1 MAVEALHL
9 STQYSRYM
17 TSYETPV
24 RTKWFAVIEKRCS
37 DLYVHS
43 QGDIA
48 DESNDLQIICEA
60 VLKLITIHTA
70 AGHPCNH

>member
-1 MAVEALHL
+1 MVAVEALHL

-48 DESNDLQIICEA
+48 DERNNL
-60 VLKLITIHTA
+60 
-70 AGHPCNH
+70 